1 MPRKKYN
8 FIQQTTAVIFLMF
21 ITFVVVFN
29 TPQHAH
35 AAPWLGEPI
44 YQVLNNT
51 SSGMGKITAEVW
63 TITMNVVNSFVLA
76 LLIYVAFMNIL
87 RIQMDSY
94 AVKKFLPTFIMTI
107 ILANFSFLIARIIL
121 DLGNIVISIFLVGN
135 QENALTGTFDNLVR
149 CNDAGDPGCPIA
161 PGSETAGDNYYAVIN
176 AYIFKQFFVIAGAI
190 MMFILSFIFLV
201 RNYML
206 YFLIA
211 IAPLGF
217 LAMALP
223 ITKKYF
229 QQWWGTFTKWVFMP
243 VVSVF
248 WLWLGGQFVS
258 AVDTGYWILPV
269 AFGGL
274 CLYMAITS
282 PFKIGGAAI
291 GAWTKLGKQAWGKTG
306 GQVTG
311 YAKKRVGE
319 EYGHQKQKV
328 INWASNRAVIPT
340 RRGWMTSRQTEAFRR
355 QRFAGPNLVA
365 AKQTDDADAR
375 ALKTLLDDHAS
386 GRRRLPSSI
395 ASRYN
400 AQLRKRYMDEAS
412 SLRDAGVGT
421 LLDNNL
427 RTLDN
432 GMLAMPTFNQGIGV
446 FNAEQDPEEAL
457 KQHMA
462 RIAAVKTTLGK
473 ARNNRDRERLV
484 AALSETQDDGNTR
497 LGQLLGQRIEDADDP
512 MFERGLDTLRAL
524 DIGPYNNNPGGGER
538 DALLED
544 ASAYRLRG
552 GAIPA
557 AAPGA
562 TTSAAPATGVTPI
575 VLGPT
580 GQAYSRALVDPEGN
594 PISSSSTQTEQ
605 RVASAIFEDS
615 ELAGYM
621 RELVDEFRNL
631 EQTLGGHGSLGGE
644 GGYDQL
650 VGEISKMKPNLTLSD
665 AGLAAAILP
674 VMKVRIESMDPTALE
689 QWGRKIRQVSEGV
702 NKMTDGIEAENAS
715 VLRQIATVI
724 RNGANPSKLA
734 EGRQAIGEAAD
745 TDEGEGNG

>member
-1 MPRKKYN
+1 MAQKTKINLLILLSVTISAFGFFALPEKTQAARW
-8 FIQQTTAVIFLMF
+8 
-21 ITFVVVFN
+21 IT
-29 TPQHAH
+29 
-35 AAPWLGEPI
+35 PI
-44 YQVLNNT
+44 YEVLSNT
-51 SSGMGKITAEVW
+51 NSGAGAVVASIW
-63 TITMNVVNSFVLA
+63 TTMMNVVNSFVLA

-94 AVKKFLPTFIMTI
+94 AVKKFLPTFIMAI
-107 ILANFSFLIARIIL
+107 ILANFSFLIARIMI
-121 DLGNIVISIFLVGN
+121 DVANIGMSVFLVGN
-135 QENALTGTFDNLVR
+135 PGQGISGAFHSLVGEPPLGPQNFGGDSGQE
-149 CNDAGDPGCPIA
+149 
-161 PGSETAGDNYYAVIN
+161 GSYTMYIIVYMLRQAFTIVGAVLI
-176 AYIFKQFFVIAGAI
+176 
-190 MMFILSFIFLV
+190 FILSLIFLV

-211 IAPLGF
+211 IAPAAF
-217 LAMALP
+217 LSMALP

-229 QQWWGTFTKWVFMP
+229 QQWWGNFTKWVFLPM
-243 VVSVF
+243 VSIF
-248 WLWLGGQFVS
+248 WLWLAGQFLGASNVPEFGS
-258 AVDTGYWILPV
+258 MWILPT
-269 AFGGL
+269 AFAAF
-274 CLYMAITS
+274 CLYMAITT
-282 PFKIGGAAI
+282 PFKVGGAVL
-291 GAWTKLGKQAWGKTG
+291 GAWTKFGKQAWGKTG

-319 EYGHQKQKV
+319 EYGHQKQKA

-386 GRRRLPSSI
+386 GRSRLPSSI

-421 LLDNNL
+421 LLDDNL

-432 GMLAMPTFNQGIGV
+432 GMLAMPTFDQGIGV

-512 MFERGLDTLRAL
+512 VFERGLDTLRAL
-524 DIGPYNNNPGGGER
+524 DIGPYNNNPGRGER

-544 ASAYRLRG
+544 ATAYRLRG

-562 TTSAAPATGVTPI
+562 PTSATPASGGSASSPI
-575 VLGPT
+575 LGSDGKPYRP
-580 GQAYSRALVDPEGN
+580 AEGAGE
-594 PISSSSTQTEQ
+594 PGE
-605 RVASAIFEDS
+605 SAQERDS

-621 RELVDEFRNL
+621 QELVSEFRNL
-631 EQTLGGHGSLGGE
+631 EEQLGGQGSLGGE

-650 VGEISKMKPNLTLSD
+650 LGEISKMKPNLTLSD

-702 NKMTDGIEAENAS
+702 NKMTADIEAENAS

-734 EGRQAIGEAAD
+734 EGRQAIGEAANS
-745 TDEGEGNG
+745 DEDI